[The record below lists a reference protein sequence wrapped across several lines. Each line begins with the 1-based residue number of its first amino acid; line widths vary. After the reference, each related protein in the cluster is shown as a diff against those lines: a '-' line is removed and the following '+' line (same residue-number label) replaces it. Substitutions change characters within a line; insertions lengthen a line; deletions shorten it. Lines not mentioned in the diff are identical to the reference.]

1 MIDIHTHLLP
11 GVDDGSSSIQQTIEQ
26 LKILIQAGV
35 KKVYLTPHFMRNLY
49 HNTNEV
55 IQPVFLNLK
64 KEIESIGL
72 DIQLVLGCE
81 FFIDNHAV
89 ETIQKEQ
96 LTLGD
101 SSYILFESMLQQLP
115 TDIFEQTYQLQ
126 KAGYKLIMAHPER
139 YTDIIRKPD
148 LVEDFLH
155 RDIYLQINAGSLLGM
170 YGRNVQRTAFSLL
183 EKGYIHFIASDNH
196 GDHHESVQSI
206 AYQLVSEN
214 FSDKIAEELFINNP
228 ARIATDDKIELI
240 NHWRL
245 PGKTKSIWSI
255 LKTFFTGYE

>member
-11 GVDDGSSSIQQTIEQ
+11 GVDDGSTSLQQTIGQ
-26 LKILIQAGV
+26 LRIMTQAGV
-35 KKVYLTPHFMRNLY
+35 RKVYLTPHFMRNLY
-49 HNTNEV
+49 HNTKEV
-55 IQPVFLNLK
+55 LLPVFNNLK
-64 KEIESIGL
+64 KEVEMLEIN
-72 DIQLVLGCE
+72 IQLVLGSE
-81 FFIDNHAV
+81 FFIDNHAA
-89 ETIQKEQ
+89 ETIQAED

-101 SSYILFESMLQQLP
+101 SSYVLFESMLQQIP
-115 TDIFEQTYQLQ
+115 AEIFEQTYQMQ

-170 YGRNVQRTAFSLL
+170 YGRNVQHTAISLL

-196 GDHHESVQSI
+196 GDHQEAVLAD
-206 AYQLVSEN
+206 AYQFVSHN
-214 FSDKIAEELFINNP
+214 FGDKIAEELFENNP
-228 ARIATDDKIELI
+228 ARISSNEKIELI

-245 PGKTKSIWSI
+245 PGKPKSIWST